1 MLHSIYLVMI
11 RCHYPLPR
19 HQLPPHFI
27 RMLTLSTGSPLG
39 FNSFFW
45 TTPPLSLVGLWNPVS
60 SCPTPCRWPP
70 TPLGLWCPSAVGC
83 YHGPPTWMSSHP
95 PVPWHRS
102 LLTPLCGPPP
112 FSSGCR
118 SSPSSTIHL
127 GLFPQRHLMQHRFFI
142 LKSFVK
148 FPAREIPSIHILPLM
163 QRACLP
169 NTQQWSVIIL
179 SDLH

>member
-11 RCHYPLPR
+11 RCHYPLPW

-83 YHGPPTWMSSHP
+83 YHGPPTWTSSHP

-102 LLTPLCGPPP
+102 LLTSVWT
-112 FSSGCR
+112 SSFQLR
-118 SSPSSTIHL
+118 L
-127 GLFPQRHLMQHRFFI
+127 PQ
-142 LKSFVK
+142 
-148 FPAREIPSIHILPLM
+148 LPLFYHTFGLISSASPNATQIFHFEEFCQISS
-163 QRACLP
+163 QRD
-169 NTQQWSVIIL
+169 SVNSYPTINAESL
-179 SDLH
+179 SP